1 MRNELYH
8 HGIKGQKWGVR
19 RYQNEDG
26 SLTAKGIKRYAT
38 KGYSEDAYK
47 SNKSFVGKAYDK
59 YTGAHKITGQ
69 MQYNMSSK
77 AQNKARAEKYLAEKN
92 AKELNKNKLKELYKK
107 YGDIED
113 SIDYSKNSDPKKRAQ
128 LENEMIKIEK
138 KIDDIKA
145 QNKTKSDKPKMSTAK
160 KTTSKQISKKTTKK
174 GKNATNKSMAKLGAQ
189 KAARGA
195 LKTVSYGSQF
205 ALRMMQNSV
214 TTRNLD
220 RVFDLD

>member
-1 MRNELYH
+1 MYTNELYH
-8 HGIKGQKWGVR
+8 HGIKGQRWGIR

-59 YTGAHKITGQ
+59 FTGAHKITGQ
-69 MQYNMSSK
+69 MQYDMSSK

-92 AKELNKNKLKELYKK
+92 
-107 YGDIED
+107 
-113 SIDYSKNSDPKKRAQ
+113 S
-128 LENEMIKIEK
+128 EK
-138 KIDDIKA
+138 
-145 QNKTKSDKPKMSTAK
+145 SSKPKMSTAK

-174 GKNATNKSMAKLGAQ
+174 GKNATNKSMVKLGAQ

-195 LKTVSYGSQF
+195 LKTVSYGSQV